1 MRKGQK
7 IADIFMELFE
17 FYDYV
22 IIYLI
27 LFILLLCCFFAIFV
41 VGNKSIKILPFRK
54 S

>member
-27 LFILLLCCFFAIFV
+27 LFFYYYVFFAIFV

>member
-22 IIYLI
+22 IIYFFFFTI
-27 LFILLLCCFFAIFV
+27 MLFFFAIFV